1 MIGLFI
7 SLMVQAV
14 VISVQLTIIAI
25 RLMVTAAIWLAR
37 AVGEAMEARP
47 RRGMNGAIGRR
58 RLLPANLR
66 WSIFRR
72 DGHACLH
79 CGSTID
85 LTIDHI
91 HPVSLGGGDHPS
103 NLQTLCRSCNC
114 RKGAKVLV

>member
-7 SLMVQAV
+7 SLMIQAI
-14 VISVQLTIIAI
+14 VISMQLAIIAI
-25 RLMVTAAIWLAR
+25 RLMVTATVWLAR
-37 AVGEAMEARP
+37 AIGEAMETRS
-47 RRGMNGAIGRR
+47 RRRTDALIGRR
-58 RLLPANLR
+58 RLLPADLR
-66 WSIFRR
+66 WSVFRR

-79 CGSTID
+79 CGSTLD

-91 HPVSLGGGDHPS
+91 HPVSLGGGDHPA